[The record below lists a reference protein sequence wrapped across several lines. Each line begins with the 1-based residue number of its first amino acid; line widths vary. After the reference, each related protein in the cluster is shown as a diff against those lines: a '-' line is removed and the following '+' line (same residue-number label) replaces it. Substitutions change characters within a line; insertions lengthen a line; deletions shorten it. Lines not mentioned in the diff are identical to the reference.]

1 MIFWRY
7 HRKVS
12 PLERYWL
19 VLDEIY
25 PCLATGVIE
34 GIGEIDP
41 VRLQQAVD
49 RAAKANPA
57 IRVRL
62 RGFLGF
68 SRWVDSGV
76 APRVRQMKL
85 SDWRGDSELH
95 APFLLERFRALRGQ
109 PISDVLVV
117 PCTDGKVRLVFRA
130 LHAAIDGRG
139 VALWIDDVMR
149 AMRGEPLLGS
159 TSRLIDL
166 DIQESYKDRI
176 VPEPPV
182 PPTKCIAVV
191 PHGTP
196 PAQPHYLWRRAIID
210 RSVSQLLPKA
220 AVFLAQWARRHQ
232 KGDVGFTIP
241 IDYRGLR
248 TEECGL
254 GNLIGYLRL
263 PVPDDATP
271 RSVMQHLANRMR
283 GFADCK
289 EVGGIRA
296 LTWVGI
302 RRMAQ
307 KMERSVK
314 AVLYTES
321 SAVPTGGIVSMAPNR
336 LAGKSCPGFAA
347 TTMFG
352 LPAAVGKLNVVITPF
367 DDAMCVI
374 FTAPSDYNH
383 QGQFDEMVAAFER
396 HFRRAE
402 QQVA

>member
-1 MIFWRY
+1 MIYR
-7 HRKVS
+7 RKLS

-25 PCLATGVIE
+25 PCQATGVIE
-34 GIGEIDP
+34 GVGQIDP
-41 VRLQQAVD
+41 VQLQQAVN

-68 SRWVDSGV
+68 CHWVDSGV
-76 APRVRQMKL
+76 APRVRQMPL
-85 SDWRGDSELH
+85 SAWRGDSEEH
-95 APFLLERFRALRGQ
+95 APFLLERFYALRGK
-109 PISDVLVV
+109 PIADVLIV
-117 PCTDGKVRLVFRA
+117 PCTDGKIRLVFRT

-139 VALWIDDVMR
+139 LVLWIDDVMR
-149 AMRGEPLLGS
+149 AMRGEVLLGS
-159 TSRLIDL
+159 ASRLIDL
-166 DIQESYKDRI
+166 DIQARYKDQI
-176 VPEPPV
+176 VDEPPV

-196 PAQPHYLWRRAIID
+196 PAEPRYIWRRALLD

-220 AVFLAQWARRHQ
+220 AVFLAEWARRH
-232 KGDVGFTIP
+232 KAGDVGFTIP
-241 IDYRGLR
+241 IDYRGFR

-263 PVPDDATP
+263 PVPEDATP
-271 RSVMQHLANRMR
+271 RSVMQQLASRMR

-296 LTWVGI
+296 LTWVRI
-302 RRMAQ
+302 RRIAEKMAP
-307 KMERSVK
+307 SVK
-314 AVLYTES
+314 TVLYSES
-321 SAVPTGGIVSMAPNR
+321 NAVPTGGIVSMAINR
-336 LAGKSCPGFAA
+336 LAGMSCPGYKA
-347 TTMFG
+347 TGMFG

-367 DDAMCVI
+367 EDAMCVI
-374 FTAPSDYNH
+374 FTAPSAYND
-383 QGQFDEMVAAFER
+383 QGQLDAMVTAFER
-396 HFRRAE
+396 HFCRAE